1 MQCCRSGA
9 ALFLSEPE
17 APFRGAPALTLHL
30 DRKKKLFAVCWIR
43 IRMDP
48 ELLPGSGSGIKVPDP
63 ESGSSIVNPG
73 LYVLLDSSIE

>member
-17 APFRGAPALTLHL
+17 APFRGTPALTLHL

-43 IRMDP
+43 IRIRMDP
-48 ELLPGSGSGIKVPDP
+48 ELLPGSGSRIIVPDLDP
-63 ESGSSIVNPG
+63 AESERAYI
-73 LYVLLDSSIE
+73 